1 VATASAFTAVA
12 PDPAASQ
19 ARARESRAQA
29 FLLRLT
35 RAVQRAAIYPAGHP
49 AVAQGVGPLL
59 DALRALVADGPL
71 TVAVGRTRLLVS
83 GGDRPPTEHELPWLA
98 ARLFDRQIAAFTIDP
113 QLDATALARL
123 VAWLSSA
130 DAGADVL
137 PDLAGIALSRFD
149 GRHLRFRA
157 RDGADAPAAPA
168 ETVVAWHALTASLR
182 EAYGSSGDEADSP
195 AALSARIR
203 QVLHAAEGTGVA
215 DLAARL
221 VRVHAGAAPLDADA
235 KAAVIV
241 RLAALVNGLSPEL
254 RGSLLA
260 THSADEAGK
269 LALVE
274 DLLPHMPPS
283 VLADIAAGVTIDA
296 APAPPAFVR
305 FLKKLSQLSA
315 DHPIA
320 REALGARL
328 GMSTLPAALDADDLD
343 AGPGRTTA
351 ASIDADLVVPTKYR
365 ARLEQLANEPVG
377 SSARPRADASLVDP
391 PALDAHL
398 MRIALLQARRHLPG
412 PGAEPYLRCVLDVL
426 PRERARRSMPTL
438 MEAADLVIRLRAAR
452 EALTPDGRDLLDRC
466 ERAFSGP
473 DAIAPAIDAVVAAPI
488 ETGGLSSALLLAGGA
503 GAAHAALAWL
513 RTAPAGEPRL
523 RVAAVVTLFDAEIAR
538 VVVAPALSGDD
549 AAADALAAVLDRI
562 DPARAIELAMG
573 LMGHDRAEIRRR
585 ATTWLL
591 GASLSAARLQRVLQ
605 QALEDREPAIVAAAL
620 DAADR
625 LDGRT
630 FLDPL
635 AAFAVRRLPAPLV
648 PAQLRAMAMLAARA
662 DGAARLAAVL
672 ARRGYLCHAAD
683 RRVSLAIAS
692 ALSLAAASGTRHA
705 IRAWRWTPAGL
716 LSLFSRPLEGPRP

>member
-1 VATASAFTAVA
+1 
-12 PDPAASQ
+12 
-19 ARARESRAQA
+19 
-29 FLLRLT
+29 
-35 RAVQRAAIYPAGHP
+35 
-49 AVAQGVGPLL
+49 
-59 DALRALVADGPL
+59 
-71 TVAVGRTRLLVS
+71 
-83 GGDRPPTEHELPWLA
+83 
-98 ARLFDRQIAAFTIDP
+98 
-113 QLDATALARL
+113 
-123 VAWLSSA
+123 
-130 DAGADVL
+130 
-137 PDLAGIALSRFD
+137 
-149 GRHLRFRA
+149 
-157 RDGADAPAAPA
+157 
-168 ETVVAWHALTASLR
+168 
-182 EAYGSSGDEADSP
+182 
-195 AALSARIR
+195 
-203 QVLHAAEGTGVA
+203 
-215 DLAARL
+215 
-221 VRVHAGAAPLDADA
+221 
-235 KAAVIV
+235 
-241 RLAALVNGLSPEL
+241 
-254 RGSLLA
+254 
-260 THSADEAGK
+260 
-269 LALVE
+269 
-274 DLLPHMPPS
+274 
-283 VLADIAAGVTIDA
+283 
-296 APAPPAFVR
+296 
-305 FLKKLSQLSA
+305 
-315 DHPIA
+315 
-320 REALGARL
+320 
-328 GMSTLPAALDADDLD
+328 
-343 AGPGRTTA
+343 
-351 ASIDADLVVPTKYR
+351 
-365 ARLEQLANEPVG
+365 
-377 SSARPRADASLVDP
+377 
-391 PALDAHL
+391 
-398 MRIALLQARRHLPG
+398 
-412 PGAEPYLRCVLDVL
+412 VLDVL

-438 MEAADLVIRLRAAR
+438 TEAADLVIRLRALR

>member
-269 LALVE
+269 LALV
-274 DLLPHMPPS
+274 
-283 VLADIAAGVTIDA
+283 
-296 APAPPAFVR
+296 
-305 FLKKLSQLSA
+305 
-315 DHPIA
+315 
-320 REALGARL
+320 
-328 GMSTLPAALDADDLD
+328 
-343 AGPGRTTA
+343 
-351 ASIDADLVVPTKYR
+351 
-365 ARLEQLANEPVG
+365 
-377 SSARPRADASLVDP
+377 
-391 PALDAHL
+391 
-398 MRIALLQARRHLPG
+398 
-412 PGAEPYLRCVLDVL
+412 
-426 PRERARRSMPTL
+426 
-438 MEAADLVIRLRAAR
+438 
-452 EALTPDGRDLLDRC
+452 
-466 ERAFSGP
+466 
-473 DAIAPAIDAVVAAPI
+473 
-488 ETGGLSSALLLAGGA
+488 
-503 GAAHAALAWL
+503 
-513 RTAPAGEPRL
+513 
-523 RVAAVVTLFDAEIAR
+523 
-538 VVVAPALSGDD
+538 
-549 AAADALAAVLDRI
+549 
-562 DPARAIELAMG
+562 
-573 LMGHDRAEIRRR
+573 
-585 ATTWLL
+585 
-591 GASLSAARLQRVLQ
+591 
-605 QALEDREPAIVAAAL
+605 
-620 DAADR
+620 
-625 LDGRT
+625 
-630 FLDPL
+630 
-635 AAFAVRRLPAPLV
+635 
-648 PAQLRAMAMLAARA
+648 
-662 DGAARLAAVL
+662 
-672 ARRGYLCHAAD
+672 
-683 RRVSLAIAS
+683 
-692 ALSLAAASGTRHA
+692 
-705 IRAWRWTPAGL
+705 
-716 LSLFSRPLEGPRP
+716 